1 MLGNRAG
8 WMLAVVVLVAE
19 SIGVYYALSL
29 DAYAKPTATASS
41 QALAAIQLPPVPSFL
56 FSETGSAD
64 AGALYRAA
72 ATEYLARSGEI
83 ETMIRDSDRASLASL
98 PALDKIL
105 AAKTARSG
113 PIFAG
118 QLDQI
123 IDYGEPNALQA
134 VARLGHAAYRT
145 GALQGRRAQD
155 RARAME
161 YYEAAFALG
170 RRLADERLTWREYDA
185 GISLMSSSGAAMVVE
200 LRKLPDRVPDAEA
213 LQAYLDAQLAQYK
226 QFLLTFEA
234 IYTNNETKIAT
245 HAGDVFV
252 FATDAQE
259 PMWRVE
265 AILKLGRMRYNV
277 GNPRLAG
284 NQRHAVRLLKQLK
297 DSPDAKIS
305 RAANVALD
313 LTVERFRTLR

>member
-1 MLGNRAG
+1 MLGNRVG
-8 WMLAVVVLVAE
+8 WLLALIVLIAE
-19 SIGVYYALSL
+19 SAGVYYALSL
-29 DAYAKPTATASS
+29 DAHAKPTAAASPES
-41 QALAAIQLPPVPSFL
+41 LAEIKLPSVPTFL
-56 FSETGSAD
+56 FSETGTAD

-72 ATEYLARSGEI
+72 VTDYLTRSGEI
-83 ETMIRDSDRASLASL
+83 ETMIRDSDRAALGAL

-105 AAKTARSG
+105 AARTAQPG

-123 IDYGEPNALQA
+123 IDYGEPNTLQA
-134 VARLGHAAYRT
+134 IARLGHAAYRT

-161 YYEAAFALG
+161 YYQAAFALG
-170 RRLADERLTWREYDA
+170 RRLANERLTWREYDA
-185 GISLMSSSGAAMVVE
+185 GVSLMSSSGAAMVVE

-213 LQAYLDAQLAQYK
+213 LQTYLDAQLAQYK
-226 QFLLTFEA
+226 QFLQTFEVL
-234 IYTNNETKIAT
+234 YTNNETKIAT
-245 HAGDVFV
+245 HAGDVFA

-277 GNPRLAG
+277 GNPPHTG

-297 DSPDAKIS
+297 DASDPKIS

-313 LTVERFRTLR
+313 LTVEQFRTLR